1 MQAIGNED
9 ALGGVDLAVLGHGLP
24 AEAEALI
31 ARAGTLRSRVAE
43 AQALLEQACALAPD
57 HPATLIAL
65 YRFHFYGNRLAEAR
79 TVAEQA
85 IALASS
91 ALGLPADWT
100 LINPDARFTRLE
112 VLPRFLLFCL
122 KGHAY
127 LNARLGDL
135 EASRQ
140 ALAKL
145 DELDPD
151 DKVGHKVI
159 KAVLARMGRDDIGY
173 EDCPDIAIPA
183 AETTP

>member
-24 AEAEALI
+24 ADAEALI
-31 ARAGTLRSRVAE
+31 ARAGTVRSRVAE
-43 AQALLEQACALAPD
+43 AQALLEQACALAPG

-65 YRFHFYGNRLAEAR
+65 YRFHFYGNRLAAAR
-79 TVAEQA
+79 EVADRA
-85 IALASS
+85 IALATS
-91 ALGLPADWT
+91 ALELPADWA
-100 LINPDARFTRLE
+100 LIAADARFSRLE
-112 VLPRFLLFCL
+112 ALPRFLLFCL

-127 LNARLGDL
+127 LSARLGELD
-135 EASRQ
+135 ASRR

-173 EDCPDIAIPA
+173 EDCPDIAAPPVEA
-183 AETTP
+183 TP